1 MNQEIRSRLSRF
13 EYMDPTVWKR
23 SMNVWDGAKGAPFAG
38 VGGNGT
44 RFAGLACGVRCGI
57 MFTWDGGR

>member
-23 SMNVWDGAKGAPFAG
+23 SMNVWAGAKGGGGPGLG
-38 VGGNGT
+38 VGG
-44 RFAGLACGVRCGI
+44 
-57 MFTWDGGR
+57 